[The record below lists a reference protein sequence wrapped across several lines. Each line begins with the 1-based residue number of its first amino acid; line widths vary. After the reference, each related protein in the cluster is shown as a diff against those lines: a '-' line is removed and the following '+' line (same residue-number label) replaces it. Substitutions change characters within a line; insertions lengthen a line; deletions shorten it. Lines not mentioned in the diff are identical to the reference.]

1 MSSPSVFQCNDF
13 WQLLCSM
20 DANDLDNLPGK
31 EGKIVLLALL
41 KMIFFHTD
49 RNESSDVTLE

>member
-1 MSSPSVFQCNDF
+1 
-13 WQLLCSM
+13 M
-20 DANDLDNLPGK
+20 DANDPDNLPGK

-49 RNESSDVTLE
+49 GNESSNVTVKLGEKLSRVVGGGQGTL